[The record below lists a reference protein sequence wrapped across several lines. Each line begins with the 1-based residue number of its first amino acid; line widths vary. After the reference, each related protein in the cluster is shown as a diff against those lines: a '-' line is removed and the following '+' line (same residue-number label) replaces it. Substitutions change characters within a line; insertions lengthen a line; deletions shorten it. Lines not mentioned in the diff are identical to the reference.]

1 MTSKKESKIQRRIRE
16 HLEKTVGGFWFKSHG
31 GPFQMSGLPDLI
43 GCVEGLY
50 FGFEVKVPYDKRSKT
65 MEHQDTVLKLI
76 KFKGKGYVAVVTDP
90 QDAEDRVRDWL
101 RKNGKTAKNKVRRLS
116 KKMLDSSI

>member
-1 MTSKKESKIQRRIRE
+1 MPKKESKLQRQIRD

-31 GPFQMSGLPDLI
+31 GPFQMAGLPDLI

-50 FGFEVKVPYDKRSKT
+50 FGFEIKLPDDKRSKT
-65 MEHQDTVLKLI
+65 MAHQEVVLKMI
-76 KFKGKGYVAVVTDP
+76 KYKGGGYAAVITDP

-101 RKNGKTAKNKVRRLS
+101 KKNGKTTKNKVRRLS
-116 KKMLDSSI
+116 KKMLESSL